1 MNQELELQLQAYLDG
16 ELSANEARKVTE
28 LLTQEP
34 AAQALLNELT
44 FTKKALQANE
54 LEMTLPE
61 SPDFYWSKI
70 AREIERQDRT
80 EAPASATPWWRRSF
94 KYLVPIGGLAA
105 VCLLLIVPDT
115 KEGEGEAS
123 SAAVIENLSP
133 EMVASTFRSQADGLK
148 VIWLSEKIDEQAT
161 GEEVPTNNDNK

>member
-16 ELSANEARKVTE
+16 ELPDSEARKVTE
-28 LLTQEP
+28 LLTQDA

-44 FTKKALQANE
+44 FTKRALEGNE

-61 SPDFYWSKI
+61 THDFYWSKI

-80 EAPASATPWWRRSF
+80 EAPAPTIPWWRGSF
-94 KYLVPIGGLAA
+94 KYFAPLAGLAA
-105 VCLLLIVPDT
+105 VCLLLIVPGT
-115 KEGEGEAS
+115 KEDEGEAG

-133 EMVASTFRSQADGLK
+133 DMVTSTFRSQSDGLK
-148 VIWLSEKIDEQAT
+148 VIWLSEKTDEQAT
-161 GEEVPTNNDNK
+161 GEEVPVNNDNK

>member
-16 ELSANEARKVTE
+16 ELPDNETRRVTE
-28 LLTQEP
+28 LLTQDA
-34 AAQALLNELT
+34 AAQVLLNELT
-44 FTKKALQANE
+44 FTKKALQGNE

-61 SPDFYWSKI
+61 THDFYWSKI

-80 EAPASATPWWRRSF
+80 EAPAPATPWWRGSF
-94 KYLVPIGGLAA
+94 KYLAPLGGLAA
-105 VCLLLIVPDT
+105 ICLLLVVPGT

-133 EMVASTFRSQADGLK
+133 DMVVSTFRSQADGFK
-148 VIWLSEKIDEQAT
+148 VIWLSEKTDEQVT
-161 GEEVPTNNDNK
+161 GEEVPSNNDNK